1 MKKRISPTLLC
12 ILSVVALILV
22 CFMVMPSEPADPH
35 AGHDHG
41 SVDSHGTTADPH
53 AGHNHATST
62 TATPDMNK
70 KAKDCYSFKENKD
83 GTFSYSVVARRGS
96 TILQRDNA
104 DRPAD
109 FTAVSDDVLKVH
121 GQAGTGVAARWAI
134 FCNVETGAKSRTFS
148 YVLGS
153 GKTQVAVVEYRTEKY
168 HVFVYDQF
176 NESGEPEKVYTLEG
190 LIMPE
195 DVYDPVSYEIAEN
208 GDLEAIYHTKEG
220 EQSIVIELK

>member
-53 AGHNHATST
+53 AGHDHATNP
-62 TATPDMNK
+62 TAPK

-121 GQAGTGVAARWAI
+121 GQSGTGVGARWAI
-134 FCNVETGAKSRTFS
+134 FCNVETGERSKIFP

-153 GKTQVAVVEYRTEKY
+153 GKTQVAVVEHRTNNY

-176 NESGEPEKVYTLEG
+176 DKTTEPEAVYTLEG
-190 LIMPE
+190 LILPK
-195 DVYDPVSYEIAEN
+195 DVYDPVSYEIAKN
-208 GDLEAIYHTKEG
+208 GDLEAIYYTKEG
-220 EQSIVIELK
+220 KQSITIKLK